1 MTKDSDK
8 LKEFDNLNQY
18 ETYLKA
24 YKDIVKFYDENKD
37 KPNLIINTNIITATG
52 ESPVALPE
60 VVENFESAILQQV
73 IRKDALDIN
82 DVFITATDTGIPYAR
97 YKPGMSYEDY
107 REATYKRID
116 KANLDLE
123 GEIVMD
129 ESLDKLIQQQ
139 YNSLKK

>member
-1 MTKDSDK
+1 MTDK
-8 LKEFDNLNQY
+8 
-18 ETYLKA
+18 
-24 YKDIVKFYDENKD
+24 
-37 KPNLIINTNIITATG
+37 G
-52 ESPVALPE
+52 ESPIAIPQ

-82 DVFITATDTGIPYAR
+82 DVFTKTTDTGIPYAR

-129 ESLDKLIQQQ
+129 ESLDKLIRQQ